1 LRQTERY
8 RNKQRGGTKTD
19 RERYREE
26 VQRQREVQRQT
37 EVQRRGTE
45 TDRERYRDRQRYRDE
60 VQRQTER
67 GIETDREEVQRQT
80 DRERRE
86 RVKTSR
92 RVQNIVTKYLIKFM
106 NEINLSSFSSRRRR
120 RRTSTTFTSF
130 SVKLS
135 PEKRSQRLKLFF
147 FVTHP
152 TKDIFDTWRNGQ
164 PQ

>member
-1 LRQTERY
+1 MSSWQKAQVPKHWPLLRAIQGPQQTDWDR
-8 RNKQRGGTKTD
+8 QRGTETN
-19 RERYREE
+19 REE
-26 VQRQREVQRQT
+26 VQRQT
-37 EVQRRGTE
+37 ERGTE
-45 TDRERYRDRQRYRDE
+45 TDRERYRDRQRGG
-60 VQRQTER
+60 T
-67 GIETDREEVQRQT
+67 ETDRQREE
-80 DRERRE
+80 RE